1 MWSLIGTLLLG
12 LALGLL
18 NCVLLPERGYIA
30 WIAPTILSILGA
42 FWASYAGYALG
53 MYAEESGFSW
63 IASTFGAL
71 LVLSLYQLVRSPRH
85 KKL

>member
-1 MWSLIGTLLLG
+1 MWSLVGTLLLG

-18 NCVLLPERGYIA
+18 SCALFPERGYVA

-63 IASTFGAL
+63 IASALGAL
-71 LVLSLYQLVRSPRH
+71 LVLLLYRLVRGPSH
-85 KKL
+85 KKP